1 MCVVRH
7 ASAWL
12 LDDDACLP
20 NAAGYFAHHP
30 LPMQDRP
37 ELTPVAIQAGRLL
50 ANRLFG
56 DSTEQM
62 DYLNI
67 PTTVCAQPRPGGFR
81 FRLVQVFGTCV
92 HTVVCFGKRNID
104 FQ

>member
-1 MCVVRH
+1 
-7 ASAWL
+7 
-12 LDDDACLP
+12 
-20 NAAGYFAHHP
+20 
-30 LPMQDRP
+30 MQDRP

-67 PTTVCAQPRPGGFR
+67 PTTVCVVPCLGWFSCQNTYR
-81 FRLVQVFGTCV
+81 FFAKDATIFTE
-92 HTVVCFGKRNID
+92 HTLW
-104 FQ
+104 Q